1 MEKKT
6 LMVRS
11 SLNLVPVWYSTGV
24 RKLKIIYTK
33 LQLYSIFNYDLFRF
47 SLKGNPDCACGFECE
62 SVFHFF
68 LECQI
73 NDHIRNT
80 LFLILQI
87 YGALDINIILYG
99 NEKLN

>member
-1 MEKKT
+1 
-6 LMVRS
+6 
-11 SLNLVPVWYSTGV
+11 
-24 RKLKIIYTK
+24 LKIIHTK

-73 NDHIRNT
+73 NDHYWEITTISRIE
-80 LFLILQI
+80 LKIF
-87 YGALDINIILYG
+87 YCSNISNKIGY
-99 NEKLN
+99 KL